1 MGSCIETSRQRSSQ
15 DKMSENLIEVPI
27 QRQQET
33 HSQREEEISYEQE
46 MERQRIMRNNRMMR
60 ESPMSDEGCPK
71 RKRSDLMA
79 HMTPNHG
86 IRRLAPA
93 PSTKS
98 PAQVKI
104 PIKIAPLP
112 QETLAQ
118 KCQEKDNMWPRRRK
132 SDL

>member
-1 MGSCIETSRQRSSQ
+1 MG
-15 DKMSENLIEVPI
+15 KMSENLIGVPI

-33 HSQREEEISYEQE
+33 HAQTQREEEISYEQE

-60 ESPMSDEGCPK
+60 ESPMSDEGWPK

-93 PSTKS
+93 PNTKS

-112 QETLAQ
+112 QEGQYVAP
-118 KCQEKDNMWPRRRK
+118 KKRK
-132 SDL
+132 SDLLIYQMTRNL

>member
-1 MGSCIETSRQRSSQ
+1 MGSCILTSRQRSSQ

-33 HSQREEEISYEQE
+33 HAQVLTQREEEISYEQE

-60 ESPMSDEGCPK
+60 ESPMSDEGWPK

-104 PIKIAPLP
+104 P
-112 QETLAQ
+112 
-118 KCQEKDNMWPRRRK
+118 
-132 SDL
+132 